1 MTENRKSQ
9 NPIYKP
15 FGQGGG
21 EIKRPV
27 EKKVGIAEQAVN
39 TAILNRMEKKQKGH
53 WQNDG
58 DAEFAHYR
66 ASVQNAT
73 PDWAINRDW

>member
-9 NPIYKP
+9 NPLYRP

-27 EKKVGIAEQAVN
+27 EQKAGIAEQAVHD
-39 TAILNRMEKKQKGH
+39 AILNRMEKKQKGK

-58 DAEFAHYR
+58 ELEHHHYT
-66 ASVQNAT
+66 SHIQNAT
-73 PDWAINRDW
+73 PDWAIRRDW